1 MSMYALDNQLNYY
14 RLECEKL
21 KQENERIS
29 SDLAIAEK
37 FIEAKDRIL
46 DQIQQENARLREQNE
61 KLVKILKEN
70 NINEY

>member
-21 KQENERIS
+21 KQENER
-29 SDLAIAEK
+29 
-37 FIEAKDRIL
+37 
-46 DQIQQENARLREQNE
+46 LREQNE